1 MRDVTALREA
11 VGVRSEPPGGSSQ
24 LDDEVA
30 TKWDNGRDDPAVI
43 LVITVRDDGPRRQ
56 ATATGRFV
64 LAVAK

>member
-1 MRDVTALREA
+1 
-11 VGVRSEPPGGSSQ
+11 

-30 TKWDNGRDDPAVI
+30 TKWDDGRDDPAVI